1 MNNYLELDIPVDGA
15 LTLDPKSFL
24 DFPYN
29 LYNQLYIPQHGGVWQ
44 VPANEIFNQSWLA
57 DVEAKLDIKV
67 DAALVFYREGGYQH
81 AGAHIDV
88 EPLHGETLPVA
99 ASFNWVLEQDDTS
112 QMTWYEPWW
121 DAEDIDQIKAAA
133 QGKYVHPQV
142 DSPSKEEHNAIL
154 YQETPIEL
162 LKENDCHSL
171 SHKNLTM
178 VRTNVPHNV
187 RMGPNTRWCVTLR
200 NWGALPW
207 RWSDCVK
214 KYEHMQGSR

>member
-1 MNNYLELDIPVDGA
+1 MNNWLELDISVDGA

-29 LYNQLYIPQHGGVWQ
+29 PYNQLYIPQHGGVWQ

-142 DSPSKEEHNAIL
+142 DSPSDEEHKAML
-154 YQETPIEL
+154 YQETPVEL
-162 LKENDCHSL
+162 LKENDCHNL
-171 SHKNLTM
+171 SHKKLTM

-207 RWSDCVK
+207 RWSECVRR
-214 KYEHMQGSR
+214 YEHMQDSR

>member
-1 MNNYLELDIPVDGA
+1 MNNWLELDIPVDGA
-15 LTLDPKSFL
+15 FTLDPRSFL

-44 VPANEIFNQSWLA
+44 VPAKEIFDQSWLA

-142 DSPSKEEHNAIL
+142 DSPSEEEHNAIL
-154 YQETPIEL
+154 YQETPVEL
-162 LKENDCHSL
+162 LKETDCHSL
-171 SHKNLTM
+171 SHKKLTM

-214 KYEHMQGSR
+214 RYEHMQDSR

>member
-1 MNNYLELDIPVDGA
+1 MNNWLELDIPVDGA
-15 LTLDPKSFL
+15 LTLDPRSFL

-44 VPANEIFNQSWLA
+44 VPANEIFNRHWLA

-133 QGKYVHPQV
+133 HGKYVHPKV
-142 DSPSKEEHNAIL
+142 DSPSDEEHKAML
-154 YQETPIEL
+154 YQETPVEL
-162 LKENDCHSL
+162 LKETDCHSL

-187 RMGPNTRWCVTLR
+187 RMGPSTRWCVTLR

-214 KYEHMQGSR
+214 RYEHMQDSR

>member
-1 MNNYLELDIPVDGA
+1 LNNWLELDISVDGA

-29 LYNQLYIPQHGGVWQ
+29 PYNQLYIPQHGGVWQ

-142 DSPSKEEHNAIL
+142 DSPSDEEHKAML
-154 YQETPIEL
+154 YQETPVEL
-162 LKENDCHSL
+162 LKENDCHNL
-171 SHKNLTM
+171 SHKKLTM

-207 RWSDCVK
+207 RWSECVRR
-214 KYEHMQGSR
+214 YEHMQDSR